1 MKMLSITVLYT
12 CLMILTC
19 VGSITANILLLFILG
34 FNQKLQKDT
43 SVLIFNLS
51 ICDLILG
58 LLVIPVGVHNTLF
71 DGAGYSRQD
80 AWCQFFA
87 FFYVLLQLASV
98 HSMTCVT
105 IDKFAEICLPLSYVQ
120 LFTRRRAWVTIF
132 SVWIY
137 CILNASLPFVGLG
150 QYTYEE
156 HRYIC
161 APSFNSS
168 LKAYCVVT
176 IVIGIFLPIMIV
188 CCLAIYVVQIARH
201 QAIRGTFEC
210 NEQHCYSVPEKCYL
224 KSTIILVSAAFFLLI
239 CWTPYMIISVYETFG
254 GKAPPFAEM
263 LSTWLALLT
272 SALNPW
278 TNSLTQKKYRNAMC
292 ECWRNLKRRVLHK
305 EEHSISSAKEE
316 YTIKDKDRQH
326 TE

>member
-224 KSTIILVSAAFFLLI
+224 KSTIILVSAAWDVGVAGYACIYCPSPIVLEKLAMSCPLEPLQSFCCGNMVLLGRKLQDLDPA
-239 CWTPYMIISVYETFG
+239 T
-254 GKAPPFAEM
+254 
-263 LSTWLALLT
+263 
-272 SALNPW
+272 
-278 TNSLTQKKYRNAMC
+278 KYSNMVSSP
-292 ECWRNLKRRVLHK
+292 KG
-305 EEHSISSAKEE
+305 SISRICNFSLFSFT
-316 YTIKDKDRQH
+316 YSNCKDLERNV
-326 TE
+326 